1 MPNVLPPRSAH
12 RHRPPRSAPSS
23 ARPPCNRT
31 CHRNGV
37 RRFSE
42 FRSVTHRRSFY
53 TLCIASIFDTRL
65 MRPYTC
71 TYNVTE
77 VMQLPRVTDA
87 TNGSM
92 PCAAQTQAQLPPHRA
107 IAVATQLWPFAVCIN
122 TPRRRQP
129 TACDGEAW
137 PCFRERRGQAARCK
151 PTRTETKSGCSK
163 AHGGAAQLSAGD
175 EACAAR
181 SLASGAA
188 TTRKRP
194 QTTIAE
200 SLKRVPRQ

>member
-1 MPNVLPPRSAH
+1 MYIKT
-12 RHRPPRSAPSS
+12 
-23 ARPPCNRT
+23 PCDRT
-31 CHRNGV
+31 CDRKGV
-37 RRFSE
+37 RRFPE
-42 FRSVTHRRSFY
+42 FRSVTHWSSLDTY
-53 TLCIASIFDTRL
+53 YKANIFDKRL
-65 MRPYTC
+65 MRSYTC
-71 TYNVTE
+71 NYNVTG

-92 PCAAQTQAQLPPHRA
+92 PCAAQTQALLPPHHA
-107 IAVATQLWPFAVCIN
+107 IGVATHLWPFAVCIN

-137 PCFRERRGQAARCK
+137 PCFQERRGQAARCK

-194 QTTIAE
+194 QTAIAE